1 MKTLIIVDV
10 QNDFMAGGSL
20 EVPNANAI
28 IPIINN
34 LQDKFDL
41 IVATQ
46 DWHPANH
53 KSFASNHP
61 GKKPFEKIM
70 LHGLEQTLWPDHC
83 VQGSV
88 GGLDAKQAILQ
99 ACSIRF
105 RPIMMT
111 TVSAIVAALP
121 IALGVGAGGETRQGL
136 GISIVGGLVFS
147 QLITLYV
154 TPVFYIVMD
163 KLFSKKS
170 SQPGKLPSPNL
181 NPSEVLNPD

>member
-34 LQDKFDL
+34 LQGKFDL

-88 GGLDAKQAILQ
+88 GL
-99 ACSIRF
+99 
-105 RPIMMT
+105 
-111 TVSAIVAALP
+111 
-121 IALGVGAGGETRQGL
+121 
-136 GISIVGGLVFS
+136 
-147 QLITLYV
+147 
-154 TPVFYIVMD
+154 
-163 KLFSKKS
+163 
-170 SQPGKLPSPNL
+170 
-181 NPSEVLNPD
+181 